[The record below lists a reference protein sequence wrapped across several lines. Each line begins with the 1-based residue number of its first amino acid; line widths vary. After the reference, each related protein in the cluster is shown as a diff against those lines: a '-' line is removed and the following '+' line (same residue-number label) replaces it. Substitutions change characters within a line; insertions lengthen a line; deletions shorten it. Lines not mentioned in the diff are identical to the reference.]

1 MAKTHP
7 HAEATYQVIPLPYGS
22 FGVEVTIPETYPT
35 KVSGFATK
43 AAAERWILE
52 HKQQAASIAVSICL
66 LESDFPTVNKCDDQ
80 TTYRRGGASRSLPSS
95 GQRRLIMSGAPL
107 CQTNAAPCPT
117 AWVPA
122 VTVVQA
128 GTRV

>member
-7 HAEATYQVIPLPYGS
+7 HAEATYRVISLPDDS

-52 HKQQAASIAVSICL
+52 HKQQAATNSGV
-66 LESDFPTVNKCDDQ
+66 
-80 TTYRRGGASRSLPSS
+80 YRPFGK
-95 GQRRLIMSGAPL
+95 RLSH
-107 CQTNAAPCPT
+107 
-117 AWVPA
+117 
-122 VTVVQA
+122 
-128 GTRV
+128 RK